1 MAFVVSQC
9 GRHSRLH
16 LSTITPST
24 VKIAS
29 AFVPCM
35 TACCMRKRLLSRLG
49 LHERPR
55 VSSERALRCDSWIMD
70 DGCPLR
76 RRAQLIHELLRA
88 FVPSSAPLLWVA
100 VINTGAGLELETGF
114 RTRLSGRRH
123 QPRMALPLVST
134 SSKELPITVRA
145 ETVYIH
151 SC

>member
-16 LSTITPST
+16 LSTITTAT

-29 AFVPCM
+29 TFVPCM

-55 VSSERALRCDSWIMD
+55 VSSERALWCNSWIID
-70 DGCPLR
+70 DGVSIAKSATDTRTTPCLPFYPL
-76 RRAQLIHELLRA
+76 
-88 FVPSSAPLLWVA
+88 PSSGED
-100 VINTGAGLELETGF
+100 VINTRAGLEVAAGF
-114 RTRLSGRRH
+114 RTRLSRRRH

-134 SSKELPITVRA
+134 SSKMLPITIRA
-145 ETVYIH
+145 ETVYVH
-151 SC
+151 YC